1 MTFDDLRNCDSFT
14 FDVTEKDIKKGFHGN
29 SLACPVALAINRTLG
44 LPSGS
49 TLVPFPNNLAK
60 KQINIE
66 NLDEQCDSYCKNLW
80 FKHSPESCE
89 FVKKFDLKEPVE
101 PITLTLQKVT

>member
-14 FDVTEKDIKKGFHGN
+14 FDVTEEDINKGFHSH

-44 LPSGS
+44 QPIAA
-49 TLVPFPNNLAK
+49 TCVPFPNPRAK
-60 KQINIE
+60 KQINID
-66 NLDEQCDSYCKNLW
+66 NLDEQCDSYCQTLW

-89 FVKKFDLKEPVE
+89 FVKKFDRKEPVE